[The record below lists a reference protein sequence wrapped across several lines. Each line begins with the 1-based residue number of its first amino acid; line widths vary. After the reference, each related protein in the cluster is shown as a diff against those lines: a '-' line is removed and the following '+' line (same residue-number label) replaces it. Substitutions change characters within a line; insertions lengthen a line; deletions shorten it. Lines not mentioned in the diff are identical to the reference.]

1 MIRLD
6 STTRKLQIVLGGAV
20 TTNQLPVVLSW
31 SDKTTSSYTGGS
43 TVSNTNNT
51 TAVDIAAAP
60 GASTVRDIDHVSI
73 NNIDTAVAT
82 VTVRYND
89 NGTTYTIVKVTLS
102 VGDQLIYTHA
112 AGWVC
117 MTSAGAVKPY
127 QDVATV
133 TIAAGSKTT
142 PVDADLIPI
151 VDSAASNILAKL
163 TWANLKATLKTYFDT
178 LYPGS
183 LATDQTWTGAQ
194 RGTITTDNDL
204 SFDLNASNNF
214 FCTPTAGGA
223 LTFTNH
229 VSGQSGYILFVNS
242 TNYAITAA
250 ATTKVDDSFLGLIS
264 TTGTY
269 LIAYLDNGTNTYCT
283 ATQALA

>member
-1 MIRLD
+1 MIRLTA
-6 STTRKLQIVLGGAV
+6 TTQKLQAVLAGAI
-20 TTNQLPVVLSW
+20 TTNQLSVVLSW
-31 SDKTTSSYTGGS
+31 SDKTSTTYTGGS
-43 TVSNTNNT
+43 TVSSTNNT
-51 TAVDIAAAP
+51 TAVDICAAP
-60 GASTVRDIDHVSI
+60 GASTIRDIDSISI
-73 NNIDTAVAT
+73 NNVDTVAAT

-89 NGTTYTIVKVTLS
+89 NATLYTITKVTLS
-102 VGDQLIYTHA
+102 PGDQLIYTHGN
-112 AGWVC
+112 GWTC
-117 MTSAGAVKPY
+117 LNSTGALKPY

-133 TIAAGSKTT
+133 TLAASSKTT
-142 PVDADLIPI
+142 PVDADLIPL

-178 LYPGS
+178 LYPGN

-229 VSGQSGYILFVNS
+229 VSGQSGYILFTN
-242 TNYAITAA
+242 TANYAITAA
-250 ATTKVDDSFLGLIS
+250 ATTKVDENFLATIS

-269 LIAYLDNGTNTYCT
+269 LIAYLDNGTNAYCT
-283 ATQALA
+283 ATLALA